1 MFKKTLI
8 SVAVASSLGLTGCFD
23 SGSSGKNAN
32 PNYKISNPAI
42 DGKTWPVFN
51 PVTSQLPIPNDLI
64 FDSEAGDGTFSV
76 SDSAPPVTTALN
88 SLSGASTV
96 APIDIAFNSDI
107 DASSVD
113 GQPFLVDADGEL
125 VLNSGV
131 AVPNPNQ
138 NVFLIELDYASGDPL
153 RGLTGKEPPTIPA
166 AVPFGTIAATLAAG
180 GTPSA
185 GLVTSA
191 NTAARAAVD
200 QYEVSVV
207 EQSGSSVIRIN
218 LLTPLDP
225 QKRYV
230 VVVTDSVI
238 DAKGE
243 AIIASPSYGN
253 ITDEEQPLG
262 TSDLQPV
269 RDLMNGLWEPIA
281 DNYFSLTN
289 STRASMGMDP
299 ISDSN
304 VAISYSFTTSGDEKV
319 VSYIAD
325 PDDWFTDQITAFV
338 RTSASASVVNGKVDV
353 DGDGD
358 ASPDYDDVKLAA
370 DGAVAFFPLNP
381 SDPSD
386 TSTRDALVSAGIEAA
401 FASGAFSTE
410 SGTNCNTLDPGA
422 GGYGSSNEGATYI
435 DCIGEVLTGLPSPN
449 GFADLLPTPADQ
461 SGSVLF
467 DYAGANRA
475 AFLSGAV
482 GSVTGSANA
491 IVVQGSIE
499 LPYYLG
505 IPTGSNGSTINS
517 SAWNADN
524 ELAAAINS
532 KFSDLGLTLPQG
544 DASVSDVVNYIYP
557 FPEKTRTGN
566 VKVPLL
572 AMYPSSAKPM
582 GGYPVVVFQHGI
594 TTDRSAALSVGSV
607 LTSAGYA
614 VVAID
619 LPLHGVD
626 AQDQSD
632 LTSGVTEEKQGLA
645 ATLLAGF
652 DAVAGTSENNA
663 GNITSLLAGTY
674 PAEVEA
680 EIKDNNPT
688 CAGLSR
694 EQIAAGLCGTAST
707 VETQQMG
714 FAIGAQSSV
723 NNHTSVIPGI
733 ARTSFERH
741 FNFTADASLAPT
753 AMNFDSGFGSS
764 GSLFINLQGF
774 INSRDK
780 NRQGAVDLLNLIQSL
795 GDIDVNN
802 DSDPDFNTSQ
812 VFLAGHSL
820 GTVIGT
826 GAAAAAN
833 QSDVVTDVVATAL
846 FAPASG
852 LVRMLEN
859 SPSFA
864 PRIIG
869 GLAAAGVEQ
878 GTSNY
883 ESFLRVFQHAV
894 DAADPINLAD
904 NLVESGNGVIT
915 FNVVG
920 TADTNGGTVYKS
932 DQTNIMEAAKVQLTS
947 QFGVKPFQDFLAG
960 AIPLTE
966 EFGATNV
973 VTNTGAEAFLAANL
987 AYGNHSMFV
996 LPSEDRTIS
1005 DDAARA
1011 ADLDRQRDAFAETLA
1026 LTVEFFEDTGGR
1038 GTLAGGVDANG
1049 GRLGSATTQPI
1060 LDDRET
1066 PTPQDVIDADD
1077 TDEVKQLN

>member
-23 SGSSGKNAN
+23 SGDSGANAN
-32 PNYKISNPAI
+32 PDYKISNPAI

-64 FDSEAGDGTFSV
+64 FDSEAGDGTFAV
-76 SDSAPPVTTALN
+76 ADTAPPVTTALN

-96 APIDIAFNSDI
+96 APIDIAFSADI

-113 GQPFLVDADGEL
+113 GQPFLVDVDGEL
-125 VLNSGV
+125 QLNSGV
-131 AVPNPNQ
+131 AVPNPSQ

-191 NTAARAAVD
+191 NEAARAAVD

-230 VVVTDSVI
+230 VVVTDSVV

-243 AIIASPSYGN
+243 AIIASPSYGSLS
-253 ITDEEQPLG
+253 DEEQPLG
-262 TSDLQPV
+262 TSSLQPV
-269 RDLMNGLWEPIA
+269 KDLINGLWEPIA
-281 DNYFSLTN
+281 SNYFSLTN
-289 STRASMGMDP
+289 STRAGMGMSP
-299 ISDSN
+299 ISDEN
-304 VAISYSFTTSGDEKV
+304 IAISYSFTTSADEKV
-319 VSYIAD
+319 VGYIAD
-325 PDDWFTDQITAFV
+325 PDDWFTDQITGFV
-338 RTSASASVVNGKVDV
+338 RSSASASVVEGGLDV

-358 ASPDYDDVKLAA
+358 TSPDYDDVKMAA

-381 SDPSD
+381 SDPTD
-386 TSTRDALVSAGIEAA
+386 TSTRDALVTAGIEAA
-401 FASGAFSTE
+401 FGSGAFSTE
-410 SGTNCNTLDPGA
+410 SGTNCNTLDPDSGTYGA
-422 GGYGSSNEGATYI
+422 ANEGATYI

-461 SGSVLF
+461 SASVLL
-467 DYAGANRA
+467 DYANTNRA
-475 AFLSGAV
+475 ALQSAAV
-482 GSVTGSANA
+482 ATVTGASDAF
-491 IVVQGSIE
+491 VVQGSIE

-505 IPTGSNGSTINS
+505 IPTAANGSTINS
-517 SAWNADN
+517 STWNADN
-524 ELAAAINS
+524 TLAAAIND
-532 KFSDLGLTLPQG
+532 KFSGLGLTLPQG
-544 DASVSDVVNYIYP
+544 EATVSDTVNYIYP
-557 FPEKTRTGN
+557 FPEKTGTEN
-566 VKVPLL
+566 LQTPLL
-572 AMYPSSAKPM
+572 VMYPSSAEPLD
-582 GGYPVVVFQHGI
+582 GFPVVVFQHGI

-607 LTSAGYA
+607 LTASGFA

-645 ATLLAGF
+645 SALLAGF
-652 DAVAGTSENNA
+652 DAAAGTTENTA
-663 GNITSLLAGTY
+663 DNIASLLAGTY
-674 PAEVEA
+674 PDEVQAELVSQGCP
-680 EIKDNNPT
+680 DNRDMI
-688 CAGLSR
+688 LS
-694 EQIAAGLCGTAST
+694 GLCGADAA
-707 VETQQMG
+707 QFMG

-723 NNHTSVIPGI
+723 NDHTSVIPGI
-733 ARTSFERH
+733 ARTNYERH
-741 FNFTADASLAPT
+741 FDFTADASLAPT

-795 GDIDVNN
+795 GGIDVDN
-802 DSDPDFNTSQ
+802 DGNSDFDTDR

-826 GAAAAAN
+826 GAVAAAN

-846 FAPASG
+846 YAPASG
-852 LVRMLEN
+852 IVRMLEN

-869 GLAAAGVEQ
+869 GLAAVGVEQ

-883 ESFLRVFQHAV
+883 ESFLRVFQHAI
-894 DAADPINLAD
+894 DAADPVNLAD
-904 NLVESGNGVIT
+904 NLVAAGNGVIN

-920 TADTNGGTVYKS
+920 TANTNGDTVYKS
-932 DQTNIMEAAKVQLTS
+932 DQTNVIEAGNVQLTS
-947 QFGVKPFQDFLAG
+947 QFGVKPFQDYLAG
-960 AIPLTE
+960 AIPFSE
-966 EFGATNV
+966 ELGATNV
-973 VTNTGAEAFLAANL
+973 VANTGTEVFLASNL
-987 AYGNHSMFV
+987 AYGNHGMFV
-996 LPSEDRTIS
+996 LPSEDQTIT

-1011 ADLDRQRDAFAETLA
+1011 ADLQRQKDAFAESLA
-1026 LTVEFFEDTGGR
+1026 QTAEFFLGNGTLSGGAVNKDTGRIG
-1038 GTLAGGVDANG
+1038 APA
-1049 GRLGSATTQPI
+1049 TQPI

-1066 PTPQDVIDADD
+1066 PTPQDVIDSDD
-1077 TDEVKQLN
+1077 TDEFKQLN